1 MTISFREV
9 KLSDAEIIL
18 RWRTCPRV
26 TKFMNTD
33 IENNVENQKSWLKNC
48 YTKNN
53 YYHWIIESDNK
64 PIGLVYIK
72 NYDPSKKNLGWGFYV
87 GEEDHVGI
95 GGFIPP
101 YLYNFCFKSLG
112 VNHIHSE
119 AFSDNS
125 NVLKLNSIHGY
136 IFTPENNRVL
146 NKNGKD
152 ILLISMKLNKED
164 FIKSKFS
171 RAKAN
176 FPMVHWVG
184 KPNNL
189 KKHN

>member
-9 KLSDAEIIL
+9 KLNDAQMIL
-18 RWRTCPRV
+18 RWRTCRRV

-33 IENNVENQKSWLKNC
+33 IENNVENQKRWLKNC
-48 YTKNN
+48 YTKYN

-64 PIGLVYIK
+64 PIGLVYIN
-72 NYDPSKKNLGWGFYV
+72 NYDHSEKILGWGFYV
-87 GEEDHVGI
+87 GEEDYMGI
-95 GGFIPP
+95 GGFVPP

-112 VNHIHSE
+112 VNQIYSE

-125 NVLKLNSIHGY
+125 DVLKLHNMHGY
-136 IFTPENNRVL
+136 IFTPENNRII
-146 NKNGKD
+146 NKNGKN
-152 ILLISMKLNKED
+152 ILLISMKLNKET

-176 FPMVHWVG
+176 FPVKLWIG
-184 KPNNL
+184 KP
-189 KKHN
+189 

>member
-1 MTISFREV
+1 MKISFREV
-9 KLSDAEIIL
+9 KLSDAQMIL
-18 RWRTCPRV
+18 SWRTSPRI

-33 IENNVENQKSWLKNC
+33 IENNFENQKRWLENC
-48 YTKNN
+48 YTKSD
-53 YYHWIIESDNK
+53 YYHWIIETDNK
-64 PIGLVYIK
+64 PIGLIYII
-72 NYDPSKKNLGWGFYV
+72 NYKPTEKNLSWGFYI
-87 GEEDHVGI
+87 GEENYKGI

-112 VNHIHSE
+112 VNQICVEIFSE
-119 AFSDNS
+119 NI
-125 NVLKLNSIHGY
+125 NVLKLHSEHGY
-136 IFTPENNRVL
+136 FLTPENNRVI

-176 FPMVHWVG
+176 FPTKHWVG
-184 KPNNL
+184 KP
-189 KKHN
+189 